1 MNRVKKYTFTLTGVN
16 ISRINSTYGIS
27 SSSTETIEEDK
38 KVYMNTTKLSEL
50 NTIKGT
56 PEVISFLDESKRLH
70 VCQVSM
76 IDMNSRMNVN
86 LLRYHCFWCRHPF
99 DTLPIACPIKYV
111 PSQLEKTYTSN
122 ITKDSYTI
130 KENITTN
137 LREKLQ
143 KNEKKDKASQVENIS
158 IKYGE
163 YYETFGIYC
172 SFNCCKAWIN
182 DNKHI
187 RLYDHSDILLMKMYN
202 NIMGTKTVVI
212 NPAPNWILL
221 EQYGG
226 NLNIMKFREGFNKI
240 DYEYHG
246 YTKNIPN
253 FLPLGS
259 LFEEKIKF

>member
-16 ISRINSTYGIS
+16 IYRINSTYKIS
-27 SSSTETIEEDK
+27 TTSTETLEEEK
-38 KVYMNTTKLSEL
+38 KIYNNTTKLTEL

-56 PEVISFLDESKRLH
+56 PDVVSFLDEGKRLH

-76 IDMNSRMNVN
+76 IDFNSRMSVN
-86 LLRYHCFWCRHPF
+86 LLRYHCYWCRHPF
-99 DTLPIACPIKYV
+99 DTLPVACPIKYV
-111 PSQLEKTYTSN
+111 PSQLEKTYISN
-122 ITKDSYTI
+122 ISRDSYTI

-137 LREKLQ
+137 CRKKMEQ
-143 KNEKKDKASQVENIS
+143 YDESKNIA

-163 YYETFGIYC
+163 YYETDSIFC

-182 DNKHI
+182 DNKHV
-187 RLYDHSDILLMKMYN
+187 RLYDQSDILLMKMYN
-202 NIMGTKTVVI
+202 NMMGTKTVII
-212 NPAPNWILL
+212 NPAPHWRLL

-226 NLNIMKFREGFNKI
+226 NLNIIKYRDGFNKV

-246 YTKNIPN
+246 YTKNLPN

-259 LFEEKIKF
+259 MFEEKIKF